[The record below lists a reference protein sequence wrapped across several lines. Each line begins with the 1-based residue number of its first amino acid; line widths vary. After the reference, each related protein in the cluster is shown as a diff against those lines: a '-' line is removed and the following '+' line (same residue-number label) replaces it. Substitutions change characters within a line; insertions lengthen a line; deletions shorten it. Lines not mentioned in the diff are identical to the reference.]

1 MTRNSLERRK
11 VFLGRLASLS
21 AIAFVVAL
29 ALLSAACNN
38 VNLAGEEKGSGT
50 VSLAIGDVLTKS
62 VRSAGEPLRQTL
74 ATGTT
79 YTVKARLSGGHT
91 AETSITVDSGNLA
104 GAALSFEGIPVGV
117 TVRLDLEV
125 RAGNNLVWI
134 GSTVDD
140 YTVES
145 GENPLTVNVGRVS
158 GVLLWGN
165 PSVSRQILIAPYG
178 SYGSPEKLEYENPA
192 DEGIA
197 FCFDNEGNVYVQM
210 GTDKPVNKYK
220 IQQDGTYNATPDAL
234 ASDES
239 GQYTFSHLSYDNKTG
254 VLYGITDT
262 QIKKLTENG
271 SEQIID
277 FSNEGITP
285 KGFAVYGESAYVAN
299 QSSEDDNGIPSI
311 TIVSFDLETPDFAL
325 GSGDGFKLPT
335 VFGSQ
340 PTYQMIYQEGALYL
354 LLGCVE
360 DSTPNIFSVGAVAK
374 IDAKTLSLDTSF
386 GQGGYLGLVSTK
398 REVSYKDS
406 SGQDQSY
413 SVYAAGTSDEDVFSK
428 PLGFVAIMPKKLV
441 IADAGCIVSEE
452 IVDQGGVSK
461 LKGKAVSR
469 IVTVDLETQSLGFKD
484 LDPNQYYWTG
494 NPLGSSVEISSDT
507 SSAISSGSL

>member
-11 VFLGRLASLS
+11 VFLGRLASLPV
-21 AIAFVVAL
+21 IAFVAAL

-38 VNLAGEEKGSGT
+38 INLAGEGRGSGT
-50 VSLAIGDVLTKS
+50 VSLAIDEVLAS
-62 VRSAGEPLRQTL
+62 EIRSAIPAPLRST
-74 ATGTT
+74 TGDNST
-79 YTVKARLSGGHT
+79 YTLTASIRGDYSEEKTEFATEASLSGVT
-91 AETSITVDSGNLA
+91 FT
-104 GAALSFEGIPVGV
+104 FEGIPTGKDIILDV
-117 TVRLDLEV
+117 TVKVGDNTIWY
-125 RAGNNLVWI
+125 GN
-134 GSTVDD
+134 
-140 YTVES
+140 S
-145 GENPLTVNVGRVS
+145 GKHMVVSGINKLNVAVGRVS
-158 GVLLWGN
+158 GVLLWN
-165 PSVSRQILIAPYG
+165 NDSVKIAPYG
-178 SYGSPEKLEYENPA
+178 NWDAASSIQNPSNPPLW
-192 DEGIA
+192 
-197 FCFDNEGNVYVQM
+197 CFDNKGNLYVLDANSAGM
-210 GTDKPVNKYK
+210 RYDLKA
-220 IQQDGTYNATPDAL
+220 DGTYPSSNDGNYPNSDSLNAV
-234 ASDES
+234 
-239 GQYTFSHLSYDNKTG
+239 SYDNVKG
-254 VLYGITDT
+254 ILYGITDT
-262 QIKKLTENG
+262 QIKKLTESG

-299 QSSEDDNGIPSI
+299 QSSKDDNGIPSI

-354 LLGCVE
+354 LLSCVK
-360 DSTPNIFSVGAVAK
+360 DSAPNIYSVGAVAK
-374 IDAKTLSLDTSF
+374 IDAKTLTLDTSF
-386 GQGGYLGLVSTK
+386 GTNGYLGLVSTE

-413 SVYAAGTSDEDVFSK
+413 SVYAAGNSADEVFSK

-461 LKGKAVSR
+461 LKGDAVSR
-469 IVTVDLETQSLGFKD
+469 IVTVDLETQSLGFDD
-484 LDPNQYYWTG
+484 LNPNQYYWTG

-507 SSAISSGSL
+507 SSDTSSSSF